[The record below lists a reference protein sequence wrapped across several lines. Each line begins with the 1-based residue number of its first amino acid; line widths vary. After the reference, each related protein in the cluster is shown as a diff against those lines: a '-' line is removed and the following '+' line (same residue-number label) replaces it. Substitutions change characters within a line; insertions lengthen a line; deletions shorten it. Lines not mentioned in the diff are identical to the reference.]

1 MKVADSVHLKGDL
14 KCSPHKNRKKRW
26 GENDSRVKKHKG
38 EDGAKQCRKSKGGGG
53 ICVCVCEPVYFP
65 QTSVGD
71 EKRGRVI
78 MLREMEEVRH
88 DGYIVMGHNDSVQY
102 IRIISAN

>member
-1 MKVADSVHLKGDL
+1 MFTSQKQEEEM
-14 KCSPHKNRKKRW
+14 
-26 GENDSRVKKHKG
+26 GEMTVESRSTRERMEQNNVGK
-38 EDGAKQCRKSKGGGG
+38 AKGGDF
-53 ICVCVCEPVYFP
+53 VCVCEPVYFP

-71 EKRGRVI
+71 GKRGRAI

-102 IRIISAN
+102 VRIISAL

>member
-1 MKVADSVHLKGDL
+1 MFTSQ
-14 KCSPHKNRKKRW
+14 RQEEEM
-26 GENDSRVKKHKG
+26 GEMTV
-38 EDGAKQCRKSKGGGG
+38 EKSKRGGF
-53 ICVCVCEPVYFP
+53 CVCVCEPVYFP

-71 EKRGRVI
+71 GKRGRAI

-102 IRIISAN
+102 VRIISAL